1 MARQNNSLM
10 IIALVGIAACVCLA
24 TLGIGLYFWAHTNS
38 TPALE
43 PYAVASLLSASETK
57 SACPAF
63 NAWVQTTLPSLLQNS
78 MTMTAAEYNQQLL
91 SDMSAVVKACPSG
104 TYYNSSDP
112 QVALPISKLYSLAA
126 TSIPGL
132 NGTRRFYPLMG
143 FKLTDTTS
151 TCPAFNTWLASQPFK
166 SSFTQRLASF
176 NATNL
181 ARTCP
186 LTTTI
191 TDPLGNTQTLGA
203 FQQSLVSAAA
213 TEAAGRPR

>member
-63 NAWVQTTLPSLLQNS
+63 NTWVQTTLPSLLQNS

-91 SDMSAVVKACPSG
+91 SDMS
-104 TYYNSSDP
+104 
-112 QVALPISKLYSLAA
+112 
-126 TSIPGL
+126 
-132 NGTRRFYPLMG
+132 GTRRFYPLMG